1 MEECGELIQEC
12 SKLLRK
18 GTMDPSEMDNL
29 KKELGDVYTMI
40 NLFQEYDHV
49 SFTELEERETV
60 KREKLKQW
68 SDLIKND

>member
-1 MEECGELIQEC
+1 
-12 SKLLRK
+12 
-18 GTMDPSEMDNL
+18 
-29 KKELGDVYTMI
+29 MI

-68 SDLIKND
+68 SDL